1 MQENSGFTPPGPGV
15 WELESTHILRPV
27 SRALESVFPDAAT
40 AGFRAG
46 MARYGLLLDCMEFK
60 VVNRFIY
67 TAARAVG
74 APPNAKGA
82 PPKLIFK
89 LLTKLHPEIRR
100 RIRTIAETFA
110 TKRWREDVKR
120 WDSELKPAIARE
132 NTELQRVDLRA
143 LSDAAL
149 AKHLERCFDVARR
162 SVTTHHSLN
171 ATAMLPLGDFLV
183 HVRDWT
189 GLAPSAVL
197 PLFRGS
203 SRVSQGATEELD
215 ALARAIGGNSS
226 LLEGEPAL
234 VVDALTSRTDAIG
247 DAARRYLDVA
257 GVRIATGYDVCD
269 LTLAEMPDV
278 IVENIRAAIAAVAG
292 SSLLVPG
299 GVSREAT
306 SNQQLATSNSIRD
319 KVPAEHR
326 AQFDELLEEARHTY
340 RMRDERVYYNDAW
353 ATGLTRRAI
362 LEAGRRLAA
371 KGLLHDAQ
379 HAVELTQ
386 DELTSMLNGGP
397 GRTADQAAA
406 DVQYRTSH
414 SYLDAPQ
421 FLGGTPSGPPP
432 AEWLPEAAA
441 RSQRAVEICLGEM
454 FAARDKQSSAAKI
467 SGHAASPG
475 EVTGTARLVLDPQDM
490 ARVRQ
495 GDVLI
500 ARSTAPSYNALL
512 PLLSGIVTDRGGTL
526 SHAAVVAREYGI
538 PAVVG
543 CGNATELIRDGVRVR
558 LDGARGTV
566 EVLA

>member
-1 MQENSGFTPPGPGV
+1 MQENSGFAPPGPGV
-15 WELESTHILRPV
+15 WELEATHMVRPV
-27 SRALESVFPDAAT
+27 SRALEAVFPDAAT
-40 AGFRAG
+40 AGFRDG
-46 MARYGLLLDCMEFK
+46 MARYGLLLEGMEFK
-60 VVNRFIY
+60 TVNRFIY

-74 APPNAKGA
+74 APKNAKGP

-89 LLTKLHPEIRR
+89 LLMKLHPEIKRR
-100 RIRTIAETFA
+100 VRTVAETFA
-110 TKRWREDVKR
+110 TKRWREDVAR
-120 WDSELKPAIARE
+120 WDAQLKPAIARE
-132 NTELQRVDLRA
+132 NTELQSVDLRA
-143 LSDAAL
+143 LTDAAL
-149 AKHLERCFDVARR
+149 VRHVERCFDAARR
-162 SVTTHHSLN
+162 AVTTHHSLN

-189 GLAPSAVL
+189 GLAPAEVL

-215 ALARAIGGNSS
+215 ALARAIGGNTSV
-226 LLEGEPAL
+226 LDGAPAV

-247 DAARRYLDVA
+247 EAARRYLDVA
-257 GVRIATGYDVCD
+257 GVRIATGYDVAD

-278 IVENIRAAIAAVAG
+278 IVENIRSAISG
-292 SSLLVPG
+292 KT
-299 GVSREAT
+299 T
-306 SNQQLATSNSIRD
+306 SNQLPATSKVIRD
-319 KVPAEHR
+319 KVPAQHR
-326 AQFDELLEEARHTY
+326 AQFDELLEEARLTY
-340 RMRDERVYYNDAW
+340 RMRDERGYNNDAW
-353 ATGLTRRAI
+353 SAGITRRAI

-379 HAVELTQ
+379 HAVELTPS
-386 DELTSMLNGGP
+386 ELTSMLNGGA

-406 DVQYRTSH
+406 DAHYRTTRSTA
-414 SYLDAPQ
+414 DAPR

-432 AEWLPEAAA
+432 ADWLPAAAA
-441 RSQRAVEICLGEM
+441 RAQRAVDICLGEM
-454 FAARDKQSSAAKI
+454 FAARDKQTSAAKI

-475 EVTGTARLVLDPQDM
+475 EITGVARLVLDPQDM
-490 ARVRQ
+490 ARVRK

-500 ARSTAPSYNALL
+500 TRSTAPSYNALL

>member
-1 MQENSGFTPPGPGV
+1 MHDNSGFAPPGPGV
-15 WELESTHILRPV
+15 WELEATHMVRPV
-27 SRALESVFPDAAT
+27 SRALEAVFPDAAT
-40 AGFRAG
+40 AGFREG
-46 MARYGLLLDCMEFK
+46 MARYGLLLEGMEFK
-60 VVNRFIY
+60 TVNRFIY

-74 APPNAKGA
+74 APKNAKGP

-89 LLTKLHPEIRR
+89 LLIKLHPEIKRR
-100 RIRTIAETFA
+100 VRTVAETFA
-110 TKRWREDVKR
+110 TKRWREDVAR
-120 WDSELKPAIARE
+120 WDAQLKPAIARE
-132 NTELQRVDLRA
+132 NRELQSVALRT
-143 LSDAAL
+143 LTDAAL
-149 AKHLERCFDVARR
+149 ARHLERCFDASRR
-162 SVTTHHSLN
+162 AVTTHHSLN

-183 HVRDWT
+183 HVREWT
-189 GLAPSAVL
+189 GLAPSEVL

-226 LLEGEPAL
+226 ILDGAPAV

-247 DAARRYLDVA
+247 EAARRYLDVA
-257 GVRIATGYDVCD
+257 GVRIATGYDVAD

-278 IVENIRAAIAAVAG
+278 IVENVRSAIA
-292 SSLLVPG
+292 
-299 GVSREAT
+299 RKTT
-306 SNQQLATSNSIRD
+306 SNQQPATSNIIRD
-319 KVPAEHR
+319 RVPAQHR
-326 AQFDELLEEARHTY
+326 AQFDELLEEARLTY
-340 RMRDERVYYNDAW
+340 RMRDERGYNNDAW
-353 ATGLTRRAI
+353 SAGITRRAI

-379 HAVELTQ
+379 HAVELTPS
-386 DELTSMLNGGP
+386 ELTSMLNGGA

-406 DVQYRTSH
+406 DAHYRTTH
-414 SYLDAPQ
+414 STADAPR

-432 AEWLPEAAA
+432 ADWLPEAAA
-441 RSQRAVEICLGEM
+441 RSQRAVDICLGEM
-454 FAARDKQSSAAKI
+454 FAARDKQTSAAKI

-475 EVTGTARLVLDPQDM
+475 EITGVARLVLDPQDM
-490 ARVRQ
+490 ARVRK

-500 ARSTAPSYNALL
+500 TRSTAPSYNALL